1 MALVRSISCFFPR
14 PLRFATVLL
23 YSIKKILGVSG
34 KPQYRPYH
42 HTSSLKCIYGKFFWL
57 INEAESAGETCWLLD
72 DDEMESKDD
81 VDVDEDEE
89 HDAVDSVFVL
99 VLESVKLG

>member
-1 MALVRSISCFFPR
+1 MCN
-14 PLRFATVLL
+14 
-23 YSIKKILGVSG
+23 
-34 KPQYRPYH
+34 
-42 HTSSLKCIYGKFFWL
+42 GKFFWL